1 MLKQRK
7 PKWLSQQFF
16 YSREGK
22 NACSMYFINYK
33 YIDMFPILFIVH
45 KFWFIL
51 ISIRLNNLN
60 EIIFTFSYS
69 ENCFGL
75 SPAFW
80 SSLMHTMRSPK
91 RLSLFEMRSISVSHY
106 FPHSLSDSLTDS
118 LTLPLGCDVTSSG
131 SQSMLTIL
139 QVHFTSPFPSFNH
152 WLTDWLTNVS
162 LRMSHLRQVGY
173 RI

>member
-1 MLKQRK
+1 MIKSTVLLFKGGQKCVQYVFHKLQIYRYVCNFVYCT
-7 PKWLSQQFF
+7 QIMI
-16 YSREGK
+16 Y
-22 NACSMYFINYK
+22 IN
-33 YIDMFPILFIVH
+33 INT
-45 KFWFIL
+45 
-51 ISIRLNNLN
+51 LNNLN
-60 EIIFTFSYS
+60 EISFTFAYS

-106 FPHSLSDSLTDS
+106 FPHSLADSLTDS